1 MSRRRRDAGAPAAD
15 PFADA
20 NAAANRELV
29 DAEEARETRA
39 AKKERAWRLEKLGEA
54 LVKLPAGK
62 LARLALPDDL
72 KAAVDEARR
81 ITAHGGYRRQIQ
93 FIGRIMRTIDARPI
107 AAQLEAL
114 LQEDA
119 PSSAAFRA
127 AERWRDRLIAE
138 GDAALAALVAEQP
151 NADRTALRQLARQA
165 VQERAKGKP
174 PHASRALFRALH
186 ALLRARAHDGTRDAS
201 VDISEDS

>member
-1 MSRRRRDAGAPAAD
+1 MPPSGAD

-20 NAAANRELV
+20 NADANRELV
-29 DAEEARETRA
+29 DGEEGRETRG
-39 AKKERAWRLEKLGEA
+39 AKKDRAYRLEKLGEA

-62 LARLALPDDL
+62 LARLELPEDL
-72 KAAVDEARR
+72 AAAVQEARR

-119 PSSAAFRA
+119 PSSAAFKA

-138 GDAALAALVAEQP
+138 GDVALAALVAERAD
-151 NADRTALRQLARQA
+151 ADRTSLRQLARQA
-165 VQERAKGKP
+165 VVEQKKGKP

-186 ALLRARAHDGTRDAS
+186 ELLRAPAP
-201 VDISEDS
+201 

>member
-1 MSRRRRDAGAPAAD
+1 MSRRQKPELHDTRAD

-20 NAAANRELV
+20 NVVANRELV
-29 DAEEARETRA
+29 GAEEPRETRGD
-39 AKKERAWRLEKLGEA
+39 KKDRAQRLEKLGEA

-62 LARLALPDDL
+62 LVRVELPDDL
-72 KAAVDEARR
+72 RSAVLEARR

-93 FIGRIMRTIDARPI
+93 FIGRIMRSVDARPI
-107 AAQLEAL
+107 AAQLEAM
-114 LQEDA
+114 LQEEA

-138 GDAALAALVAEQP
+138 GDAALAALAAEQP
-151 NADRTALRQLARQA
+151 AADRTALRQLARQA
-165 VQERAKGKP
+165 VVEQKNGKP

-186 ALLRARAHDGTRDAS
+186 ALLRAPA
-201 VDISEDS
+201 DS

>member
-1 MSRRRRDAGAPAAD
+1 MSRRRSPEADAGAD

-29 DAEEARETRA
+29 DDEPVRETRA
-39 AKKERAWRLEKLGEA
+39 EKKKRAWQLENLGEA

-62 LARLALPDDL
+62 LARVTLPEDL
-72 KAAVDEARR
+72 REAVMEARR
-81 ITAHGGYRRQIQ
+81 ITAHGGYRRQVQ

-119 PSSAAFRA
+119 PSSAAFKA

-138 GDAALAALVAEQP
+138 GDDALAALVQEHP
-151 NADRTALRQLARQA
+151 EADRTTLRQLARQA
-165 VQERAKGKP
+165 VVEQQKARP

-186 ALLRARAHDGTRDAS
+186 AMLRAGP
-201 VDISEDS
+201 EEPPP

>member
-1 MSRRRRDAGAPAAD
+1 MSRRRSLEEEAAAPRRADD

-20 NAAANRELV
+20 NATANRELV
-29 DAEEARETRA
+29 DDEEARETRA
-39 AKKERAWRLEKLGEA
+39 EKKKRAWQLENLGEA

-62 LARLALPDDL
+62 LARVTLPDDL
-72 KAAVDEARR
+72 RDAVMEARR
-81 ITAHGGYRRQIQ
+81 ITAHGGYRRQVQ
-93 FIGRIMRTIDARPI
+93 FIGRIMRTVDARPI

-127 AERWRDRLIAE
+127 AERWRDRLIDE
-138 GDAALAALVAEQP
+138 GDEALAALVHERPAV
-151 NADRTALRQLARQA
+151 DRTALRQLARQA
-165 VQERAKGKP
+165 VLEKKRGKP

-186 ALLRARAHDGTRDAS
+186 ELMRAPLETNT
-201 VDISEDS
+201 

>member
-1 MSRRRRDAGAPAAD
+1 MTRRRPELPPAGGD

-20 NAAANRELV
+20 NADANRELL
-29 DAEEARETRA
+29 DGEGGRESRG
-39 AKKERAWRLEKLGEA
+39 AKKQRAQRLEKLGET
-54 LVKLPAGK
+54 LVALPAGK
-62 LARLALPDDL
+62 LARLELPDDL
-72 KAAVDEARR
+72 KAAVLEARR
-81 ITAHGGYRRQIQ
+81 ISAHGGFRRQIQ
-93 FIGRIMRTIDARPI
+93 FIGRIMRTVDARPI

-138 GDAALAALVAEQP
+138 GDVALAALVVERP
-151 NADRTALRQLARQA
+151 EADRTALRQLMRQA
-165 VQERAKGKP
+165 VVEQAKQKP

-186 ALLRARAHDGTRDAS
+186 QLLRA
-201 VDISEDS
+201 

>member
-1 MSRRRRDAGAPAAD
+1 MSRRRREPDAAPAPADERAHAHTD

-20 NAAANRELV
+20 NATANRELV
-29 DAEEARETRA
+29 ADEEERETRG
-39 AKKERAWRLEKLGEA
+39 AKKERAQRLENLGEA

-62 LARLALPDDL
+62 LARLELPDDL
-72 KAAVDEARR
+72 KAAVQEARR

-93 FIGRIMRTIDARPI
+93 FIGRIMRTVDARPI

-114 LQEDA
+114 QQEDA

-127 AERWRDRLIAE
+127 AERWRDRLVDE
-138 GDAALAALVAEQP
+138 GDLALAALVTEHP
-151 NADRTALRQLARQA
+151 RADRTALRQLARQA
-165 VQERAKGKP
+165 TVERAKGKP

-186 ALLRARAHDGTRDAS
+186 ALLREPAPPS
-201 VDISEDS
+201 